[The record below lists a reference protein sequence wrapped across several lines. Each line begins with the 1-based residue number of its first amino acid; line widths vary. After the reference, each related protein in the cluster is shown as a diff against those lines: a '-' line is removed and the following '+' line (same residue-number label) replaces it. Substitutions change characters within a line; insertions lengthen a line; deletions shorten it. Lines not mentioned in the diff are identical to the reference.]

1 MADPAT
7 SFARDIRPLFREKDV
22 NSMKKAFD
30 LSSYDDVRD
39 HADAILQGRHRVDAV
54 RWGVATGPGLPLS
67 TVGPGRAPALR
78 TSQWS

>member
-39 HADAILQGRHRVDAV
+39 HADAILQKVAAGAMPCDGAWPPDRVALFRRWVQEGRQ
-54 RWGVATGPGLPLS
+54 P
-67 TVGPGRAPALR
+67 
-78 TSQWS
+78 